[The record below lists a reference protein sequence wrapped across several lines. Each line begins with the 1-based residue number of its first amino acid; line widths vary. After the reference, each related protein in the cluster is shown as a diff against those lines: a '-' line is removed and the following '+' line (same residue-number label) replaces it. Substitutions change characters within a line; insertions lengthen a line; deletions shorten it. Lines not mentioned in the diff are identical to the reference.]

1 MLDENYPF
9 SKYSMYSNPSSR
21 PLRYHYLVDAAGDPI
36 PTKFHTRLTPS
47 KITKTLRR
55 TKSQVRE
62 EMGILEDKAEAD
74 ALSRVESLAA
84 EKVVARLWRESQ
96 KLPRNL
102 GPSLILG
109 PTLCDLC
116 SGGGEENEGEA
127 EPAAAASQRKP
138 KGA

>member
-96 KLPRNL
+96 KLPRKRHL
-102 GPSLILG
+102 PEGFGLIEV
-109 PTLCDLC
+109 TICYRDKVFV
-116 SGGGEENEGEA
+116 EEE
-127 EPAAAASQRKP
+127 KP
-138 KGA
+138 LANYRP